1 VTQEGVSVSS
11 NEGEVED
18 VAGGRRAE
26 DGRRREVE
34 GEEVKGVARGRAGEG
49 GYRERRGNVF
59 DGEAEGRR
67 S

>member
-1 VTQEGVSVSS
+1 MTQEGVSVSS

-18 VAGGRRAE
+18 FAGGRRAE

-34 GEEVKGVARGRAGEG
+34 GEEVKVVARGRAGRG

-59 DGEAEGRR
+59 DEEA
-67 S
+67 